1 MMLNTT
7 ALQAYCTPSAEIKT
21 HIWNGRIRYNSTH
34 RFLIETCRDSSSPA
48 NSLKLFFALPFYA
61 PLLFPNVSS
70 DARDHCANERTFLSW
85 LRLSVYLSIVS
96 VAILIN
102 FHLKHQPTSIE
113 KKVSFPLGLIFW
125 ILSLACLVNGFANY
139 IRTVAK
145 YARRRALVQSGVKT
159 QIVFGVV
166 ATAIIAACGVFL
178 GVESQTESA
187 KSHRIV
193 SFA

>member
-1 MMLNTT
+1 MYLKPISSPCHLLQPTQVQHISEKKIIYFPDE
-7 ALQAYCTPSAEIKT
+7 AL
-21 HIWNGRIRYNSTH
+21 
-34 RFLIETCRDSSSPA
+34 LITSDRDSSSPA
-48 NSLKLFFALPFYA
+48 SSLKLFFALPFYA

-85 LRLSVYLSIVS
+85 LRLSVYLAIVS

-102 FHLKHQPTSIE
+102 FHLKHQPTPLE
-113 KKVSFPLGLIFW
+113 KQVSFPLGIAFW
-125 ILSLACLVNGFANY
+125 ILSLACLVNGFSNY

-145 YARRRALVQSGVKT
+145 YARRRALVQSGIKT

-178 GVESQTESA
+178 GVEAQA
-187 KSHRIV
+187 KGLKAQSIV
-193 SFA
+193 SLI

>member
-1 MMLNTT
+1 MEEL
-7 ALQAYCTPSAEIKT
+7 CTIP
-21 HIWNGRIRYNSTH
+21 YM
-34 RFLIETCRDSSSPA
+34 FLIETCRESSSPA

-85 LRLSVYLSIVS
+85 LRLSVYLNIVS

-102 FHLKHQPTSIE
+102 FHLKHQPTPIE

-125 ILSLACLVNGFANY
+125 LLSLACLVNGFANY

-178 GVESQTESA
+178 GVEAQAEGA
-187 KSHRIV
+187 KEHRII

>member
-1 MMLNTT
+1 L
-7 ALQAYCTPSAEIKT
+7 
-21 HIWNGRIRYNSTH
+21 
-34 RFLIETCRDSSSPA
+34 FL
-48 NSLKLFFALPFYA
+48 ALPFYA

-70 DARDHCANERTFLSW
+70 NARDHCANERTFLSW
-85 LRLSVYLSIVS
+85 LRLSVYLAVVS

-102 FHLKHQPTSIE
+102 FHLKHQPTPLE
-113 KKVSFPLGLIFW
+113 RRVSFPLGIAFW
-125 ILSLACLVNGFANY
+125 ILSLACLVNGFSNY

-145 YARRRALVQSGVKT
+145 YARRRALVQSGIKT

-178 GVESQTESA
+178 GVEAESKGQKA
-187 KSHRIV
+187 QRNV

>member
-1 MMLNTT
+1 M
-7 ALQAYCTPSAEIKT
+7 
-21 HIWNGRIRYNSTH
+21 YNPIH
-34 RFLIETCRDSSSPA
+34 GFLIEARRDSSSPA

-85 LRLSVYLSIVS
+85 LRLSIYLDIVS

-102 FHLKHQPTSIE
+102 FHLKHQPTPIE
-113 KKVSFPLGLIFW
+113 KKVSFPLGFAFW
-125 ILSLACLVNGFANY
+125 LLSLACLVNGFANY

-145 YARRRALVQSGVKT
+145 YARRKALVQSGVKT
-159 QIVFGVV
+159 QMVFGVV
-166 ATAIIAACGVFL
+166 TIAIIAACAVFL
-178 GVESQTESA
+178 GVEAQTEGVKA
-187 KSHRIV
+187 QRIV